1 VSIIGVKL
9 QKVIDFWVDSYK
21 SDRVAFWFELISF
34 IFTVGASLTLAL
46 NADNPNMLIVY
57 PGFFIGSATQ
67 AYASYRRG
75 LPWILLLTT
84 YFVCVNIL
92 GFGVAANWW

>member
-1 VSIIGVKL
+1 MHKIA
-9 QKVIDFWVDSYK
+9 DFWISSYK
-21 SDRVAFWFELISF
+21 TDKTAFWFELVSF
-34 IFTVGASLTLAL
+34 IFTVGASGTLAF

-57 PGFFIGSATQ
+57 PGFLIGSATQ

-75 LPWILLLTT
+75 LPWILLLTS

-92 GFGVAANWW
+92 GFGVAAGWW

>member
-1 VSIIGVKL
+1 MNGVIK
-9 QKVIDFWVDSYK
+9 FWSDSYH
-21 SDRVAFWFELISF
+21 SDKIAFWFELVSF

-46 NADNPNMLIVY
+46 NAANPNMLIVY
-57 PGFFIGSATQ
+57 PGFLIGSATQ

-92 GFGVAANWW
+92 GFSVAAGWL